1 MRRSLTFFW
10 RIHLSVMLGVAVA
23 TAVLTGALLVGDSVR
38 DSLRDLTLDRLGE
51 IDHALVSERFF
62 RAGLARDIEAAG
74 DEFTVVP
81 AVTLK
86 GSAVHA
92 KGGARASR
100 VRILGVDSRFEDLF
114 EMEMPDLARRGSAT
128 PFVANESLR
137 RELNARVGDAILLSF
152 EPPGDI
158 HRESLFGRDE
168 VSETIQTVRVR
179 LTGVLPDR
187 GMGRFGLRARQDVPL
202 NAFVSLPVLQETL
215 GLPARVNT
223 LLASKGTQDA
233 GDPGPGLS
241 RAATLDDLGLSTRVE
256 ADYFAVES
264 TQFFLKPHVADTILG
279 LADGWGMPRLA
290 ILTYLANTIRVGER
304 VLPYSTIAAMDAGRV
319 GMLRLAD
326 GSGAPVPGEG
336 EVLLN
341 AWAAKDL
348 HAVTG
353 DAVDVAYFEVGPKE
367 ALKTRRVTFRLAG
380 VVAMEGLGADSLLTP
395 EFPGLH
401 DAEDMHAWDPPFP
414 VDLKRIRPVDEAYWD
429 AYRAAPKA
437 IVSAAT
443 GQRLWRSRFGNFT
456 SIRIGPLP
464 GEDVRRSAGRFRA
477 GLREALSP
485 EAAGLVFQPVREHGL
500 AAASGS
506 TNFSL
511 LFSGF
516 SLFLIV
522 SAALLVGLLFRL
534 GVEQRSDEVGVL
546 MASGFTVA
554 AIRRRFMGEAIW
566 LAGLGGLGGLG
577 GGLAYG
583 WIMIAGL
590 RTWWVPAVGTTE
602 LALHV
607 SGFSLAAGYLISQ
620 LVVLLSIRMTVRRL
634 GRMPVRALLSGTLY
648 VASADGGRRVRA
660 YALGSL
666 GLAAACLAGA
676 ANAGREAS
684 MALFFGC
691 GACLL
696 ISGLGLLSMW
706 FRGRQHATA
715 MGIWRMGVRN
725 SARNPGRSL
734 LCASLIACACFVVV
748 AVGAHRRADVTGDA
762 LNSRTSGGGGFQ
774 LVAETDSPLYHD
786 LNTEDGR
793 YELGF
798 SGEDADILDR
808 ARVLPF
814 RVLPGED
821 VSCLNLYRPRDPRVL
836 GVPEAM
842 IRRGGFSFDRLLD
855 EVEDPWTL
863 LTRRLESDV
872 IPAFGDV
879 NSVTWILHKKLGDD
893 IPVRTDTGE
902 IVRLRLVG
910 LLKNSIF
917 QSELL
922 VSERNFTAHFPDRSG
937 YGYFLVETDRT
948 RELGALL
955 ERRLQDAGL
964 DAMPTP
970 ARLARFRTVE
980 NTYLSTF
987 QTLGGLG
994 VLLGTFG
1001 LGIVMVRNVVER
1013 RAELAALRTMGFRRL
1028 LLSGLLFTENGFL
1041 MSAGVVIGGVSA
1053 VVTTVPHS
1061 TVGELPWG
1069 SLLATLCA
1077 IFGAG
1082 LAAGA
1087 VGIFVALRI
1096 PLLPALK
1103 REGA

>member
-62 RAGLARDIEAAG
+62 RADLARDIEASG
-74 DEFTVVP
+74 NEFTVVP
-81 AVTLK
+81 AVTLT

-92 KGGARASR
+92 NGGARASR
-100 VRILGVDSRFEDLF
+100 VRILGVDSRFENLF
-114 EMEMPDLARRGSAT
+114 EMEMPDLARRGIAT

-152 EPPGDI
+152 ELPGDV

-168 VSETIQTVRVR
+168 VSESIQTVRVR

-187 GMGRFGLRARQDVPL
+187 GMGCFGLRARQDVPL

-241 RAATLDDLGLSTRVE
+241 RAATLDDLGLSMRVE
-256 ADYFAVES
+256 AGYFAVES
-264 TQFFLKPHVADTILG
+264 TQFFLKHHLADTILG

-290 ILTYLANTIRVGER
+290 VLTYLANTIQVGER
-304 VLPYSTIAAMDAGRV
+304 VLPYSTIAAMDVGRV
-319 GMLRLAD
+319 GTLQLAN

-341 AWAAKDL
+341 TWAAKDL
-348 HAVTG
+348 HAVIG
-353 DAVDVAYFEVGPKE
+353 DAVDVVYFEVGPKE
-367 ALKTRRVTFRLAG
+367 ALKTRHVTFRLAG
-380 VVAMEGLGADSLLTP
+380 VVAMEGLGADPLLTP

-443 GQRLWRSRFGNFT
+443 GQRLWRSRFGNLT

-464 GEDVRRSAGRFRA
+464 GEDIRGSAERFRT
-477 GLREALSP
+477 GLREALTP

-506 TNFSL
+506 TDFRW

-546 MASGFTVA
+546 MASGFTA
-554 AIRRRFMGEAIW
+554 GAIRRRFMGEAIW
-566 LAGLGGLGGLG
+566 LSGLGGLGGLA

-583 WIMIAGL
+583 WLMIAGL

-607 SGFSLAAGYLISQ
+607 SGFSLAAGYVVSQ

-634 GRMPVRALLSGTLY
+634 GRLPVRALLSGTVY

-676 ANAGREAS
+676 ASGGREAS
-684 MALFFGC
+684 MALFFGS
-691 GACLL
+691 GAFLL
-696 ISGLGLLSMW
+696 ISGLGLLSTW
-706 FRGRQHATA
+706 FRGRRHATA
-715 MGIWRMGVRN
+715 RGIWRMGVRN

-748 AVGAHRRADVTGDA
+748 AVGAHRRTDLSEDA
-762 LNSRTSGGGGFQ
+762 LSSRTSGGGGFQ
-774 LVAETDSPLYHD
+774 LVAETDAPLYHD
-786 LNTEDGR
+786 FNTEDGR
-793 YELGF
+793 FELGF

-808 ARVLPF
+808 ARVMPF

-842 IRRGGFSFDRLLD
+842 IQRGGFLFERLLD

-872 IPAFGDV
+872 IPAFGDE
-879 NSVTWILHKKLGDD
+879 NSVTWILHKKLGDE
-893 IPVRTDTGE
+893 IPMRTDTGE

-937 YGYFLVETDRT
+937 YGYFLVETDRP

-964 DAMPTP
+964 DAMPTS

-1013 RAELAALRTMGFRRL
+1013 RAELAALRTMGFRRS

-1041 MSAGVVIGGVSA
+1041 MSAGMVIGGVSA
-1053 VVTTVPHS
+1053 VVTTVPHA

-1087 VGIFVALRI
+1087 VGIYVALRI